1 MSSLGNTFSNIAN
14 SIRNVSESSDLYTPL
29 EMSNVINNIITD
41 KEWEQIGWDDDR
53 KNVPWVTLFQKVE
66 GTSNVTKSDSWS
78 NDWIVI
84 FHETPS
90 SDKCSNS
97 GIILFSNTDIGAFI
111 LECS

>member
-66 GTSNVTKSDSWS
+66 GTSNVTKSIS
-78 NDWIVI
+78 I
-84 FHETPS
+84 FHI
-90 SDKCSNS
+90 SNIGS
-97 GIILFSNTDIGAFI
+97 TYGITCQINTIHI
-111 LECS
+111 ST